1 MNKTLI
7 KLFTILAF
15 LLVPMYII
23 WTVADK
29 TQQTEKKTSSETQRQ
44 YYITSPNKNLSE
56 KNNTANSVY
65 SAQYNNN
72 TSIEKV
78 SDAIYI
84 VNSKNSDGTSSQKIY
99 YKNKVPQ
106 SEMKYYNPVIKFI
119 KQQILESN
127 LFEEGLYDI
136 YIEKIDLSSKYINAA
151 VMFYPLKE
159 VVKAKNPSLID
170 GEMIVLTLYVDR
182 TKSPEEYSLFSII
195 KGNHSN
201 DFFNVFLKSVYKF
214 TVIKKGEE

>member
-1 MNKTLI
+1 MNKALV

-23 WTVADK
+23 WAIVDN
-29 TQQTEKKTSSETQRQ
+29 TQQTKKISSSNNQRQ
-44 YYITSPNKNLSE
+44 YYITSASKETPKKAGKASN
-56 KNNTANSVY
+56 VY
-65 SAQYNNN
+65 STVYTG
-72 TSIEKV
+72 TSVEKV

-84 VNSKNSDGTSSQKIY
+84 VSSKNSDGTSSQKIY
-99 YKNKVPQ
+99 YKNKVSP
-106 SEMKYYNPVIKFI
+106 SEMTYYNPVIRFI

-127 LFEEGLYDI
+127 IFEQGLYDV

-151 VMFYPLKE
+151 VMFYPLE
-159 VVKAKNPSLID
+159 EIVKSKNSSMIE

-182 TKSPEEYSLFSII
+182 SKTPEEYSLLSII
-195 KGNHSN
+195 KGEHSN

>member
-1 MNKTLI
+1 MNKALV
-7 KLFTILAF
+7 KFFTILAF

-23 WTVADK
+23 WAVVDN
-29 TQQTEKKTSSETQRQ
+29 TQQTKKISSPNNQRQ
-44 YYITSPNKNLSE
+44 YYITSASKETTKKGSQL
-56 KNNTANSVY
+56 NNVY
-65 SAQYNNN
+65 STVY
-72 TSIEKV
+72 TSTSVEKV

-84 VNSKNSDGTSSQKIY
+84 VSSKNSDGTSSQKIS
-99 YKNKVPQ
+99 YKNKVSP

-127 LFEEGLYDI
+127 LFEAGVYDI

-151 VMFYPLKE
+151 VMFYPLEE
-159 VVKAKNPSLID
+159 VAKAKNSSMIE

-182 TKSPEEYSLFSII
+182 SKTPDEYSLFSII

-214 TVIKKGEE
+214 TVMKKGEE

>member
-1 MNKTLI
+1 MNKALV

-23 WTVADK
+23 WAIVDN
-29 TQQTEKKTSSETQRQ
+29 TQQTKKISSSNNQRQ
-44 YYITSPNKNLSE
+44 YYITSASKETTKKSSQSSN
-56 KNNTANSVY
+56 VY
-65 SAQYNNN
+65 STVYSG
-72 TSIEKV
+72 TSAEKV
-78 SDAIYI
+78 SDATYI
-84 VNSKNSDGTSSQKIY
+84 VSGKSSDRTSSQKIY
-99 YKNKVPQ
+99 YKNKVSA
-106 SEMKYYNPVIKFI
+106 SEMKYYNPVIRFI

-127 LFEEGLYDI
+127 VFEAGVYDI

-151 VMFYPLKE
+151 VMFYPLE
-159 VVKAKNPSLID
+159 EIAKAKNSSMIE

-182 TKSPEEYSLFSII
+182 SKTPEEYSLLSII

-214 TVIKKGEE
+214 TVTKKGEE

>member
-1 MNKTLI
+1 MNKTI
-7 KLFTILAF
+7 VKLFTILAF

-23 WTVADK
+23 WAIVDN
-29 TQQTEKKTSSETQRQ
+29 TQQSKKTNSFNNQRQ
-44 YYITSPNKNLSE
+44 YYITSAGKE
-56 KNNTANSVY
+56 NTKKGNQVNSVY
-65 SAQYNNN
+65 SSVYS
-72 TSIEKV
+72 TTYLEKV

-84 VNSKNSDGTSSQKIY
+84 VSSKNSDVLSSQKVY
-99 YKNKVPQ
+99 YKNKVLP

-127 LFEEGLYDI
+127 LFEAGVYNI

-151 VMFYPLKE
+151 VMFYPLRE
-159 VVKAKNPSLID
+159 IAKAKNSSMIE

-182 TKSPEEYSLFSII
+182 SKSPEDYSLLSII
-195 KGNHSN
+195 KGDHSN

-214 TVIKKGEE
+214 TVIKKGEV